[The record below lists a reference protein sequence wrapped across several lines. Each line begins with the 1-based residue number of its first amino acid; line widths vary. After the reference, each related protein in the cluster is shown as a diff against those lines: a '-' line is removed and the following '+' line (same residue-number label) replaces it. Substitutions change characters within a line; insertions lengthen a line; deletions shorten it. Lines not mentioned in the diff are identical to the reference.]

1 MGEEVG
7 VIAELSRVDRRW
19 RWSGRANT
27 DCGSEMAS
35 ANRKAQTATSARLL
49 LMSQPRPER
58 SVHRSEGWTPET
70 VASHAMPA
78 LKSGFYALDR
88 SADVFTW
95 DPV

>member
-49 LMSQPRPER
+49 LMSQPRP
-58 SVHRSEGWTPET
+58 PEFD
-70 VASHAMPA
+70 SYGR
-78 LKSGFYALDR
+78 KSMISL
-88 SADVFTW
+88 T
-95 DPV
+95 